1 MSQLIC
7 IVIPYDLTIA
17 PRLTQ
22 PVPLQASCDYPVTGT
37 DPVVPI
43 PSMRNAFQTFSI
55 YPNHNLNTIHQP
67 TPQTANQATIS
78 EPSPQLE
85 YKLTNGSYQC
95 LIRDKESGTIC
106 NRLLAHKSSLQ
117 RHKRTVHDKFKPFEC
132 TFMGCSSRFARRS
145 TLTAHVRIHTGERPY
160 RCPYKSCC
168 KAFKQKPHL
177 QEHIR
182 IHTGE
187 KPFCCSLCGAR
198 FRHRRLLRTH
208 RKTHT
213 EHAQTRPVD

>member
-7 IVIPYDLTIA
+7 IVIPCDLTIA
-17 PRLTQ
+17 PILTQ
-22 PVPLQASCDYPVTGT
+22 PVPLQAYCDYPGTGT

-43 PSMRNAFQTFSI
+43 PSMHSI
-55 YPNHNLNTIHQP
+55 YPDTNHNLNTIHQQTPDQP
-67 TPQTANQATIS
+67 TNS

-187 KPFCCSLCGAR
+187 KPF
-198 FRHRRLLRTH
+198 
-208 RKTHT
+208 
-213 EHAQTRPVD
+213 